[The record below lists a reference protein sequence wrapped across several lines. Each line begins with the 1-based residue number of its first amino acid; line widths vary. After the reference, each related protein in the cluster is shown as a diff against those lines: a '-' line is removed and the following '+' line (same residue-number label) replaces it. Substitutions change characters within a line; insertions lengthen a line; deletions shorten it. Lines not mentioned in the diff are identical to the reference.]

1 MKVFISYASEYRK
14 VADRI
19 AVGLRQESVDVFF
32 DRDQLPPGGAYDT
45 GIRKAI
51 KQSDLFIFLI
61 SPESVSENAYALTE
75 VGFARERWKNPTNR
89 LLPVFVAKT
98 SMDEVPAYLR
108 SVTILEPE
116 GDLIAEVLANVARL
130 SARRQRRSIL
140 LTGGLFF
147 AAVIFVLML
156 AKFTVWQNDA
166 PAEQTCYLIL
176 QVRTTRTLPAN
187 AGEFVAY
194 LSTSDGATNSF
205 LLSNAGAG
213 TAQVNLGLGQDEYW
227 EAEIVDTNG
236 VSFRKIKI
244 LGCPQ
249 TPMERELDGKHYLLI
264 QPK

>member
-45 GIRKAI
+45 RIRKAI

-61 SPESVSENAYALTE
+61 SPESVSENSYALTE
-75 VGFARERWKNPTNR
+75 VGLARERLKNPTGR

-98 SMDEVPAYLR
+98 NIDKVPAYLR

-130 SARRQRRSIL
+130 CAKRRRRSIL
-140 LTGGLFF
+140 LAGGPFF

-156 AKFTVWQNDA
+156 AKFTIWQNDS
-166 PAEQTCYLIL
+166 PAEKTCYLIL

-194 LSTSDGATNSF
+194 VSTSDGATNSF

-213 TAQVNLGLGQDEYW
+213 AVQVNLGPGRDEYW